1 MPFQPVLEVLRLIDS
16 VEQLKSYLEIPPEKS
31 VVIERYS
38 QNNQSWRIVQQDDE
52 DSYNYKQLF
61 RAAKAYRKLRLR
73 VTLLEREPS
82 PTEPRR
88 THTLPQPDLV
98 QSHGSYLSD
107 FEHVKINAE
116 VFPGI
121 VIERAF
127 VSDAIN
133 GQRKVPKT
141 KLWRVERVL
150 GKGGSGEVRLEHNE
164 EGNERRAVKRIW
176 ASGFTLKLAY
186 ERELKALMEFS
197 KPKYKEAA
205 VFVDFL
211 GWFEDN
217 ESVYLAMEYLP
228 LGDLEG
234 NVPPRLGAISEP
246 EIKEITLQ
254 ILEGLKIM
262 HMEHFVHRDLKPKVK
277 ICSLAFNWI

>member
-1 MPFQPVLEVLRLIDS
+1 
-16 VEQLKSYLEIPPEKS
+16 

-38 QNNQSWRIVQQDDE
+38 QSNQSWGIVQQDDE

-73 VTLLEREPS
+73 VTQLEREPS
-82 PTEPRR
+82 PAEPSR
-88 THTLPQPDLV
+88 TQTLPLPDPV
-98 QSHGSYLSD
+98 QSDRSYLSD
-107 FEHVKINAE
+107 FEHAKINAE

-127 VSDAIN
+127 VSDSIN

-150 GKGGSGEVRLEHNE
+150 GRGGSGEVRLEHNE
-164 EGNERRAVKRIW
+164 EGSERRAVKRIW
-176 ASGFTLKLAY
+176 ASGSTLKLAY

-211 GWFEDN
+211 GWFEDH

-234 NVPPRLGAISEP
+234 NIHPRAGAISEP
-246 EIKEITLQ
+246 EIREITLQ

-262 HMEHFVHRDLKPKVK
+262 HMEHFVHRDLKPKVMVYSFLFDL
-277 ICSLAFNWI
+277 I

>member
-1 MPFQPVLEVLRLIDS
+1 M
-16 VEQLKSYLEIPPEKS
+16 
-31 VVIERYS
+31 VIERYS
-38 QNNQSWRIVQQDDE
+38 QNNQSWCIVQPDDE
-52 DSYNYKQLF
+52 DSCKKLF
-61 RAAKAYRKLRLR
+61 RSAKAYHKLRLR
-73 VTLLEREPS
+73 VTLLERNPS
-82 PTEPRR
+82 PAELHR
-88 THTLPQPDLV
+88 PQRPLWPDPV
-98 QSHGSYLSD
+98 QSDGSYLSD
-107 FEHVKINAE
+107 FEHAKINAE

-121 VIERAF
+121 VLEKAF
-127 VSDAIN
+127 VSDVIH

-164 EGNERRAVKRIW
+164 EGSERRAVKRIW
-176 ASGFTLKLAY
+176 ASGSTLKLAY

-205 VFVDFL
+205 VFVHFM
-211 GWFEDN
+211 GWFEDH

-228 LGDLEG
+228 LGDLEC
-234 NVPPRLGAISEP
+234 NVPPRPGAMSEP

-262 HMEHFVHRDLKPKVK
+262 HMEHFVHRDLKPKVG
-277 ICSLAFNWI
+277 IYSLVFN